1 MYSLTVLLLA
11 CVGSALITAVI
22 CGIAARTWVDA
33 VRDGERRQYEES
45 LRHLREE
52 YSRDLHDLQ
61 SSLTTEV
68 EALRDRARHPL
79 RTLVDSLFT

>member
-1 MYSLTVLLLA
+1 MYSLSVLLVS
-11 CVGSALITAVI
+11 CSITALVTAI
-22 CGIAARTWVDA
+22 ACWLAARTWVEA
-33 VRDGERRQYEES
+33 VRDGERRQHEES

-61 SSLTTEV
+61 LSLGSEV